1 MLSISNRWRAVFHRD
16 LIFCLK
22 LSYYFIITVQ
32 WRWNLK
38 FRDII
43 IDTFIVNFDRM
54 YDEQEQLPVS
64 KLIFATSPC
73 QQTIDEIFHNSVY
86 LK

>member
-1 MLSISNRWRAVFHRD
+1 
-16 LIFCLK
+16 
-22 LSYYFIITVQ
+22 
-32 WRWNLK
+32 
-38 FRDII
+38 
-43 IDTFIVNFDRM
+43 M

-86 LK
+86 LKWGSTEQHASWLFRNG